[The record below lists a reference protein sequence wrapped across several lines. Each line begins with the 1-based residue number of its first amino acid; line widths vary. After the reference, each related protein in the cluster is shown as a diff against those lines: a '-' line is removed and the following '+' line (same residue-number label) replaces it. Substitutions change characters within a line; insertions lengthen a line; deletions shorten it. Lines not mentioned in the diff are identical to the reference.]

1 MTSLLITNAQIVN
14 EGRIQQGDVLVRNG
28 RIEKVG
34 GDLASQKADRVIDAQ
49 GKHLLPGMIDD
60 QVHFRE
66 PGLTHKGEIATESAA
81 AVAGGITSYMEM
93 PNVNPLTINRAAL
106 EDKYQ
111 RAAEKS
117 LANFAFYL
125 GASND
130 NLDDIKAI
138 DPAAACG
145 IKVFM
150 GASTGNMLVDDPQ
163 TLEGIFANSPILVV
177 THCEDSPLIKANE
190 DQYRAQYGE
199 DVPMACHP
207 LIRSEEACWKS
218 SSLAVELAKK
228 HGTQLHVL
236 HITTARELAHFQPGE
251 IAGKQITAE
260 ACVHHLYFNEADYDS
275 RGALI
280 KCNPAIKTKADQD
293 GLLAAVQDGRI
304 DIVATDH
311 APHTWDEKQQ
321 TYFKAPSGLPLVQ
334 HALVSLLEHYH
345 AGRFS
350 LETVVQKTSHNVALR
365 FQMAERGFIREGYWA
380 DLTLVDLATPTVVD
394 QQDILSKCGWSP
406 FAGVIFK
413 SSIHTTVVNGQ
424 VAFENGQ
431 VNRALRGQRLVFDRK

>member
-14 EGRIQQGDVLVRNG
+14 EGQIRQGDVLVRNG

-34 GDLASQKADRVIDAQ
+34 GNLSAHKVDRVIDAQ

-111 RAAEKS
+111 RAAQKS

-130 NLDDIKAI
+130 NLDEIKAI
-138 DPAAACG
+138 DPGAACG

-150 GASTGNMLVDDPQ
+150 GASTGNMLVDDPR
-163 TLEGIFANSPILVV
+163 TLEGIFANSPIIVV
-177 THCEDSPLIKANE
+177 THCEDSPLIKASE

-218 SSLAVELAKK
+218 SALAVELAKK
-228 HGTQLHVL
+228 HGTQLHIL
-236 HITTARELAHFQPGE
+236 HVTTARELAHFQPGD

-260 ACVHHLYFNEADYDS
+260 ACVHHLYFNEADYET

-280 KCNPAIKTKADQD
+280 KCNPAIKTKADQE

-304 DIVATDH
+304 DIIATDH

-321 TYFKAPSGLPLVQ
+321 SYFKAPSGLPLVQ

-350 LETVVQKTSHNVALR
+350 LDTIVQKTSHNVALR
-365 FQMAERGFIREGYWA
+365 FQVAERGFIREGYWA

-394 QQDILSKCGWSP
+394 EQEILSKCGWSP

-413 SSIHTTVVNGQ
+413 SSIHTTLVNGQ
-424 VAFENGQ
+424 VAYENGQ
-431 VNRALRGQRLVFDRK
+431 VNRALRGQRLVFNRK